1 MTLEQFFQENPRCA
15 LGFSGGVDSAY
26 LLYAGVKAG
35 ADIRPY
41 FIKTAFQPAF
51 ELADARKLA
60 AGLGAEVTVLELDAL
75 ADPRVAANPADR
87 CYFCKQ
93 NLFRTL
99 KERAIADG
107 YPVLLDGTN
116 ASDEAGD
123 RPGMRALAELSVRSP
138 LRECGLTKAEIRARS
153 REAGLFTWDKPA
165 YACLATRI
173 PAGEVLTGEKLHAT
187 EEAEAYLSSLGFTD
201 FRIRS
206 HAAHFSLVGGGCR
219 TVRLAGGTPDI
230 ILYVPVLQGYAGI
243 QGVVP
248 GIEDVGGKSEVAVVA
263 CLRFERRSTHFDAV
277 SGTEKLLARW
287 QTVRMLIRGFQLQIS
302 GNEPSGCNTCSPVGK
317 RAPVMPVVCSTFRVY
332 VCFKIVQVVF
342 YEG

>member
-35 ADIRPY
+35 ADIKPY
-41 FIKTAFQPAF
+41 FIKTAFQPSF

-60 AGLGAEVTVLELDAL
+60 AGLGVEVTVLELDAL
-75 ADPRVAANPADR
+75 ADPQVAANPADR
-87 CYFCKQ
+87 CYYCKQ

-165 YACLATRI
+165 YACLATRV
-173 PAGEVLTGEKLHAT
+173 PAGETITADLLARVEGAEDALFRLGYTDFRVRVFHSAARLQLPRGQMERAVR
-187 EEAEAYLSSLGFTD
+187 EAEAIQAALKPYFT
-201 FRIRS
+201 
-206 HAAHFSLVGGGCR
+206 
-219 TVRLAGGTPDI
+219 P
-230 ILYVPVLQGYAGI
+230 ILL
-243 QGVVP
+243 
-248 GIEDVGGKSEVAVVA
+248 D
-263 CLRFERRSTHFDAV
+263 L
-277 SGTEKLLARW
+277 
-287 QTVRMLIRGFQLQIS
+287 
-302 GNEPSGCNTCSPVGK
+302 
-317 RAPVMPVVCSTFRVY
+317 
-332 VCFKIVQVVF
+332 
-342 YEG
+342 EGR

>member
-51 ELADARKLA
+51 ELADAKKLA
-60 AGLGAEVTVLELDAL
+60 EGLGVEVTVLELDAL

-165 YACLATRI
+165 YACLATRV
-173 PAGEVLTGEKLHAT
+173 PAGETITADLLARVEG
-187 EEAEAYLSSLGFTD
+187 AEDALFRLGYTD
-201 FRIRS
+201 FRVRVF
-206 HAAHFSLVGGGCR
+206 HGAARLQLPRGQMER
-219 TVRLAGGTPDI
+219 AVREAETIQAALKPYFTP
-230 ILYVPVLQGYAGI
+230 ILL
-243 QGVVP
+243 
-248 GIEDVGGKSEVAVVA
+248 D
-263 CLRFERRSTHFDAV
+263 L
-277 SGTEKLLARW
+277 
-287 QTVRMLIRGFQLQIS
+287 
-302 GNEPSGCNTCSPVGK
+302 
-317 RAPVMPVVCSTFRVY
+317 
-332 VCFKIVQVVF
+332 
-342 YEG
+342 EGR